1 MTAVTKEQRLLTVL
15 RAPVISEK
23 STSIAESHNQVAFDV
38 ATDATKAEVKAAV
51 ELIWKVNVESVQI
64 LNRIGKEK
72 RHGRFI
78 GRRNHS
84 RRAYVRL
91 AAGQELNF
99 GAEA

>member
-1 MTAVTKEQRLLTVL
+1 MNALKEQRLLTIL

-23 STSIAESHNQVAFDV
+23 STSLAEMHNQVAFDV
-38 ATDATKAEVKAAV
+38 AADATKAEVKAAV
-51 ELIWKVNVESVQI
+51 ELVWKVNVESVQI

-72 RHGRFI
+72 RHGRFV
-78 GRRNHS
+78 GRRNHM

-91 AAGQELNF
+91 APGQELNF